1 MYLTSLLAPTH
12 EKSKFTCGKAPLD
25 EYIQKRAKQDI
36 KAKVAA
42 CFVFS
47 DDDKKIIGYYTLSN
61 DSIPRHILPEHVIN
75 KLPKYKDLPVTL
87 LGRLAIHKDAQGQQ
101 LGQLLLMDAL
111 KRSYDSSFSIGSM
124 AVVVDP
130 IDESARMFYSKYG
143 FIQLP
148 DNNRMFLPIKTIE
161 QVYLNSVL

>member
-1 MYLTSLLAPTH
+1 
-12 EKSKFTCGKAPLD
+12 
-25 EYIQKRAKQDI
+25 
-36 KAKVAA
+36 
-42 CFVFS
+42 
-47 DDDKKIIGYYTLSN
+47 
-61 DSIPRHILPEHVIN
+61 
-75 KLPKYKDLPVTL
+75 
-87 LGRLAIHKDAQGQQ
+87 
-101 LGQLLLMDAL
+101 MDAL